1 MIIRKEHALALIA
14 TRKDELEDHPIHQLS
29 TNVEAE
35 PFIELE
41 FANLMRMERPL
52 EYTLTYWGRALA
64 NIIKEMVDKNI
75 IDHPSNWDERYRWI
89 GSEILMMIE
98 TAIKNDDIPGEL
110 TLSELEKRGFIEER
124 KIEKK
129 GVFKVINKYAKDIY
143 NVFVNTHPKLI
154 VNKELYEYIKNMPA
168 GPTNSS
174 RLPAGGRFP
183 LILESMRLIAFSVP
197 TSDIYNVTGLGQYIK
212 EACKYIAPAFDI
224 LISEDIMLSVE
235 KIVDYGVEELTDT
248 EKEFLMACAY
258 INGDGELL
266 PAGENL
272 LEAYRIWKEHEFK
285 PVKTFNVDLI
295 DIELLKG
302 IKESWDKHKENPEIL
317 PTSDTLIDILLYRPA
332 KEYKHLFNYYGRR
345 IYQDIGYQRK
355 EEIKKK
361 FEDVKTVEELFKS
374 FYEKGN
380 RWREKMG
387 DVVQESLYTLE
398 SFNLIHAEELNEKKV
413 YYLTEFGNKVLE
425 DIDKRGIRDIPSTSV
440 KAITITNREFGSPN
454 INWYEEAKDRLLIGV
469 AEPTEA
475 GKFYADLAYNI
486 RRLPHITRFELK
498 VLQTIPEKGFFISDV
513 YSKFDETW
521 QEEISYALN
530 KLEARGY
537 IDILQN
543 EAIILTEAGKL
554 IKRALS
560 GTPEGFANPIT
571 PLAVRV
577 LEALREVG
585 TVYTK
590 EHKIR
595 VLPKNIKKA
604 VKISGLDPVTFGK
617 EMLILRA
624 SKLAGKSSV
633 NEAGLMILEALD
645 LLNE

>member
-1 MIIRKEHALALIA
+1 MIIRKEHALALII
-14 TRKDELEDHPIHQLS
+14 TREDELNKHPIHQLS
-29 TNVEAE
+29 TDSEAT

-64 NIIKEMVDKNI
+64 NIIKEMINNNL
-75 IDHPSNWDERYRWI
+75 IDHPSNWDEKYRWI

-110 TLSELEKRGFIEER
+110 TLNELEKRGFIEER

-129 GVFKVINKYAKDIY
+129 GIFKVINKYAKDIY
-143 NVFVNTHPKLI
+143 EVFINAHPKLI
-154 VNKELYEYIKNMPA
+154 INKELYEYIKNMPA

-197 TSDIYNVTGLGQYIK
+197 TSDIYNVTALGKNVK
-212 EACKYIAPAFDI
+212 EACNYIAPAFDI
-224 LISEDIMLSVE
+224 LVSEDIMLSVE
-235 KIVDYGVEELTDT
+235 KVVDYGTEELTDT
-248 EKEFLMACAY
+248 EKEFLLACAY
-258 INGDGELL
+258 INENGDLL
-266 PAGENL
+266 PAGEYI

-302 IKESWDKHKENPEIL
+302 IRECWDKHKDNPEIL
-317 PTSDTLIDILLYRPA
+317 PTSDQLIDILLYKPA

-361 FEDVKTVEELFKS
+361 FEDVKNVEELFKS

-398 SFNLIHAEELNEKKV
+398 SFNLIRTKELEEKKV
-413 YYLTEFGNKVLE
+413 YYLTEFGKKVLE
-425 DIDKRGIRDIPSTSV
+425 DVDKRGVRDIPSTSV
-440 KAITITNREFGSPN
+440 KAITITNKEFGAPN

-475 GKFYADLAYNI
+475 GKLYADLAYNI

-521 QEEISYALN
+521 QEELSYALN

-543 EAIILTEAGKL
+543 EAIALTEAGAL

-595 VLPKNIKKA
+595 VLPKNIKQA

-645 LLNE
+645 KLN